1 MKRLWRWLI
10 FAALTL
16 AVLGAATAWVL
27 ALPQFGDRAEGER
40 LARMRANPL
49 YREGAFVNPVP
60 QAERTAA
67 DTWMLMQRQ
76 FGGDEVRVPP
86 KPLPMRAVAAITL
99 TTALSAAPG
108 LRAFWIG
115 HASVYVEIDG
125 LRLLVDPIFSEY
137 ASPFNAGPRR
147 FHPPPIALQDLPT
160 IDAVLITHDHYDH
173 LDMRTVQPLAAR
185 GTRFFVPL
193 GIGAHLAAW
202 GVPEAQITDLAWW
215 QEATLRGVRIVSTP
229 SRHYSGRGISDKTA
243 TLWTSWSVLGA
254 KQRFYVSG
262 DTGYSDHFAKI
273 GERFGRFD
281 MAFMKIGAYG
291 PGRPWLDIHMTPEES
306 VRGHVDLRARRM
318 FPAHWGIFNL
328 AFHEWNEPVRRVL
341 AAAGANRVDLVTPLI
356 GEWVDA
362 ESPFASTS

>member
-1 MKRLWRWLI
+1 MKRRWLI

-27 ALPQFGDRAEGER
+27 ALPQFGDRADGER
-40 LARMRANPL
+40 LARMRTNPQ

-60 QAERTAA
+60 PAERTAA

-86 KPLPMRAVAAITL
+86 KPLPMQAVAAITL
-99 TTALSAAPG
+99 TTALSATPG

-147 FHPPPIALQDLPT
+147 FHPPPIALQDLPR

-193 GIGAHLAAW
+193 GIGAHLQRWACRRRRSASSRGGKSRCCKACALSARLRATTRAAASTTRTPRCGVHGRCWAPSTVFTSAATPAMPIISAASANAW
-202 GVPEAQITDLAWW
+202 G
-215 QEATLRGVRIVSTP
+215 RST
-229 SRHYSGRGISDKTA
+229 
-243 TLWTSWSVLGA
+243 
-254 KQRFYVSG
+254 
-262 DTGYSDHFAKI
+262 
-273 GERFGRFD
+273 
-281 MAFMKIGAYG
+281 
-291 PGRPWLDIHMTPEES
+291 
-306 VRGHVDLRARRM
+306 
-318 FPAHWGIFNL
+318 
-328 AFHEWNEPVRRVL
+328 
-341 AAAGANRVDLVTPLI
+341 
-356 GEWVDA
+356 
-362 ESPFASTS
+362 